1 MIRCILVDDEPLAL
15 TLLEDYIHHLPFLRL
30 AGKYGNAEDALTAL
44 AGEPVELIFLDIHL
58 PRMNGIQLSR
68 TLQKETMVIF
78 TTAYEHYALEGF
90 NVNALDYLLKPILF
104 ERFSTAAGKALA
116 QYQMQQQL
124 RTSKLSVSKVPTCG
138 FVFVKS
144 EYRMIKVNFQD
155 IEYIE
160 GLKDYL
166 KIYAREKPIL
176 TLQSFKALEEKLP
189 PADFIRVHKSFLVNV
204 HKIDAVQKNRILIG
218 NKEIPI
224 GDVYNEAFYRF
235 IDAHNA

>member
-1 MIRCILVDDEPLAL
+1 MIRCTLVDDEPLAL
-15 TLLEDYIHHLPFLRL
+15 TLLEDYIHQLPFLKL
-30 AGKYGNAEDALTAL
+30 AGKYGNAEDALAAL
-44 AGEPVELIFLDIHL
+44 AGEPVDLVFLDIHL

-68 TLQKETMVIF
+68 TLHKDTMVVF

-104 ERFSTAAGKALA
+104 ERFSLAAGKALA
-116 QYQMQQQL
+116 QYQVQQQL
-124 RTSKLSVSKVPTCG
+124 RSQPVVSKAPTSG

-144 EYRMIKVNFQD
+144 EYRMVKVNFQD
-155 IEYIE
+155 IAYIE

-166 KIYAREKPIL
+166 KIYAGEKPIL

-189 PADFIRVHKSFLVNV
+189 PTDFIRVHKSFLVNV

-235 IDAHNA
+235 IAAYNA

>member
-1 MIRCILVDDEPLAL
+1 
-15 TLLEDYIHHLPFLRL
+15 
-30 AGKYGNAEDALTAL
+30 
-44 AGEPVELIFLDIHL
+44 
-58 PRMNGIQLSR
+58 MNGIQLSKALR
-68 TLQKETMVIF
+68 KDTMVIF

-104 ERFSTAAGKALA
+104 ERFSTAANKALA
-116 QYQMQQQL
+116 QYRTQQQL
-124 RTSKLSVSKVPTCG
+124 RGNQPAVSKAPAAG

-144 EYRMIKVNFQD
+144 EYRMVKINFQD

-166 KIYAREKPIL
+166 KIYAGAKPVL
-176 TLQSFKALEEKLP
+176 TLQSFRALEEKLP
-189 PADFIRVHKSFLVNV
+189 GTDFIRVHKSFLVNV

-224 GDVYNEAFYRF
+224 GDVYSEAFYQF
-235 IDAHNA
+235 IDAYNA